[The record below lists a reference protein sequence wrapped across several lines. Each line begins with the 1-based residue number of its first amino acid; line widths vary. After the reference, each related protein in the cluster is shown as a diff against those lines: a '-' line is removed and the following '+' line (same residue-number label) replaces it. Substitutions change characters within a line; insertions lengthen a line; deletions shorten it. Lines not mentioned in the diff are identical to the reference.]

1 MITSRVAMLTGV
13 MLLMASVSSAH
24 VTVWPRES
32 QAGGR
37 EKYVV
42 RVPTEGKV
50 ATTSVELEI
59 PDGVTVYL
67 MGVPSG
73 WTYQLKRSGERIV
86 GITWKMN
93 IEPGEFVE
101 FPFTAGNPT
110 RTEVVWRAHQHF
122 ADGTTE
128 DFTGAPGTTTPAPV
142 TKLTPP
148 VPAVSR

>member
-1 MITSRVAMLTGV
+1 MMTSRVV
-13 MLLMASVSSAH
+13 MLIGVVLLTASVSSAH

-32 QAGGR
+32 QAGAR

-59 PDGVTVYL
+59 PDEVTVYL
-67 MGVPSG
+67 MGVPIG

-86 GITWKMN
+86 GITWRMK

-110 RTEVVWRAHQHF
+110 RAEVVWRAHQHF
-122 ADGTTE
+122 AKGTTE
-128 DFTGAPGTTTPAPV
+128 DFTGAPGTATPAPV
-142 TKLTPP
+142 TKLAPSPP
-148 VPAVSR
+148 SSR